1 MCGGVVVRPCRD
13 GASASGRGV
22 LSMHGLSHGVV
33 RVNTGSNLTSLTLQ
47 DCGQVL
53 PGGLYI
59 SPYVSV
65 CLLHICRTVDR
76 CCQKVCIS
84 LCAFLSVCLFVCV
97 SHVCRTVDRCCQ
109 EVCIFLRTSVCLSV
123 CVSHVCRTV
132 DRCYQEGCISLCAF
146 LSVSLFLLAALRQQQ
161 VMIFMPLVGGRK
173 VIRPVKKTA
182 THCLLLH

>member
-76 CCQKVCIS
+76 CYQEVCIS
-84 LCAFLSVCLFVCV
+84 LCAFLSVCLF
-97 SHVCRTVDRCCQ
+97 
-109 EVCIFLRTSVCLSV
+109 
-123 CVSHVCRTV
+123 
-132 DRCYQEGCISLCAF
+132 
-146 LSVSLFLLAALRQQQ
+146 LLGDPQDGRWKITLMFDGRRFCMPKFRYSTLRQ
-161 VMIFMPLVGGRK
+161 MTR
-173 VIRPVKKTA
+173 
-182 THCLLLH
+182 HW

>member
-1 MCGGVVVRPCRD
+1 MHVPVCLSVCLSHVNVCGSVVSGHVVVMPVRLSVSLFLCLSVRLSICLSHVGMCGGVVVRPCRD

-84 LCAFLSVCLFVCV
+84 L
-97 SHVCRTVDRCCQ
+97 
-109 EVCIFLRTSVCLSV
+109 RTSVCLSV
-123 CVSHVCRTV
+123 CHTSVGLWTGATRRSVYPSVRFC
-132 DRCYQEGCISLCAF
+132 
-146 LSVSLFLLAALRQQQ
+146 LSVYFCWQ
-161 VMIFMPLVGGRK
+161 
-173 VIRPVKKTA
+173 
-182 THCLLLH
+182 HCANSN